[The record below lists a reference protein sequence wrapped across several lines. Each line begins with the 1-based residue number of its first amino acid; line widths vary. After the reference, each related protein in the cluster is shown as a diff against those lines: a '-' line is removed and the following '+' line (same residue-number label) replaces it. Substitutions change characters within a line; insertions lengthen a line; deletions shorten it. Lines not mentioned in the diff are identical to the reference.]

1 MYGKMKSTKMG
12 SATGGLFGPKKAVA
26 KKKAAKKTTIKKMG
40 KK

>member
-1 MYGKMKSTKMG
+1 MG